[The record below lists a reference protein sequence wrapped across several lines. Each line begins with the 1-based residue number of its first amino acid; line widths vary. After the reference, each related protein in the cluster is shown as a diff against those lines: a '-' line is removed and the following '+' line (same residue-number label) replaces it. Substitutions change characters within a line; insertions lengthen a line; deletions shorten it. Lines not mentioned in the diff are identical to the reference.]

1 MSQRVNSNY
10 GIKSKFSKYFYTQ
23 KMSPQD
29 YTELL
34 GGSFNCGNWKCTI
47 TIINK
52 DYQNKCMFI
61 ITLALIDFS
70 NYFLQFVA
78 FSSG

>member
-34 GGSFNCGNWKCTI
+34 GGSFNFG
-47 TIINK
+47 
-52 DYQNKCMFI
+52 
-61 ITLALIDFS
+61 
-70 NYFLQFVA
+70 
-78 FSSG
+78 